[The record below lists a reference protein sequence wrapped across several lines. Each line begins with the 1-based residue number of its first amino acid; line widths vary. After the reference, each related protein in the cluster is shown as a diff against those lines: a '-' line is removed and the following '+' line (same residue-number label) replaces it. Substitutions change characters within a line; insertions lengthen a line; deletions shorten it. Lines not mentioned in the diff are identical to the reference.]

1 MSDAQLFAAFG
12 WQCLSAL
19 FGKRARD
26 ENGHVCNW
34 GRKMTFL
41 SRAYG
46 EALGEV
52 ACVAG
57 SEDCCA
63 WGTFLAAYAKRA
75 AKLLKE
81 NKRLLARLVHNQ

>member
-1 MSDAQLFAAFG
+1 MT
-12 WQCLSAL
+12 CLSR
-19 FGKRARD
+19 G
-26 ENGHVCNW
+26 
-34 GRKMTFL
+34 
-41 SRAYG
+41 YG

-63 WGTFLAAYAKRA
+63 WGTFSAADAKRA

-81 NKRLLARLVHNQ
+81 NKKLLAGLVHNQQRLRYVHKWNFGERLKRSEWGVTKII

>member
-1 MSDAQLFAAFG
+1 
-12 WQCLSAL
+12 
-19 FGKRARD
+19 
-26 ENGHVCNW
+26 
-34 GRKMTFL
+34 MTFL

>member
-1 MSDAQLFAAFG
+1 MGSIYYAG
-12 WQCLSAL
+12 
-19 FGKRARD
+19 
-26 ENGHVCNW
+26 
-34 GRKMTFL
+34 
-41 SRAYG
+41 G

-81 NKRLLARLVHNQ
+81 NKRLLARLVHQQRLRYVHKGNFSERLKRSEWGVTKIN

>member
-1 MSDAQLFAAFG
+1 
-12 WQCLSAL
+12 
-19 FGKRARD
+19 
-26 ENGHVCNW
+26 
-34 GRKMTFL
+34 MTFL

-81 NKRLLARLVHNQ
+81 NKRLLARLVHNQQRLRYVHKGNFSERLRDQSGASQR